1 MDGANGIW
9 ASVCK
14 EGAAMGNAAACVT
27 LLNLI
32 RLGNKKVLKNYNCQ
46 YLRKAAINVTEITT
60 GMPPHKCQP
69 IYGTGALDMVFD
81 MNPEDFDLADFFG
94 EEAPVRITTIA
105 SPQMIKQK
113 LVNFF
118 GEDPAF
124 TIEIAT
130 EMKKKMFEDLR
141 NDRSHNFSFIFLHFG
156 RFLCI

>member
-9 ASVCK
+9 ASVCR
-14 EGAAMGNAAACVT
+14 EGAAMGNTAACVT

-69 IYGTGALDMVFD
+69 IYGTRALDMVFD

-94 EEAPVRITTIA
+94 EEPPVRITTIA
-105 SPQMIKQK
+105 SPQMIRQK

-124 TIEIAT
+124 TVEIAT

-141 NDRSHNFSFIFLHFG
+141 NNRFHNFSFVFLHFG
-156 RFLCI
+156 SFLCI